1 MAKRIVLSDESVNSY
16 GFWVKTDGIDLTQ
29 FKRNPIM
36 LWNHNR
42 SYTDS
47 TNTQL
52 PIGKWSNIEVKDGVL
67 SAEPVF
73 DLQDKFAAEIARKYE
88 QGILSMASIGIAK
101 IESTDATEFRKERQT
116 RPAVIGCKLR
126 EVSIVDIG
134 SNDNAVVL
142 YDDQGDVLE
151 LSDKGDCP
159 LALID
164 NKNQNKKSMKE
175 ITLALGLDSSAQEAD
190 AVGAVN
196 ALKIRAE
203 KAEADLK
210 LMQDKQAEEAQKRI
224 ASLVDTAIAEGKI
237 TADKKDVFLSIGKTS
252 GEQALVGALSAI
264 DTPTK
269 ASDILRRATGG
280 SASTDKK
287 FAELSDDAR
296 LALRSNEPEA
306 YAKLFEAEYG
316 FKPVL

>member
-101 IESTDATEFRKERQT
+101 IESTDATEFRKE
-116 RPAVIGCKLR
+116 
-126 EVSIVDIG
+126 
-134 SNDNAVVL
+134 
-142 YDDQGDVLE
+142 
-151 LSDKGDCP
+151 
-159 LALID
+159 
-164 NKNQNKKSMKE
+164 
-175 ITLALGLDSSAQEAD
+175 
-190 AVGAVN
+190 
-196 ALKIRAE
+196 
-203 KAEADLK
+203 
-210 LMQDKQAEEAQKRI
+210 
-224 ASLVDTAIAEGKI
+224 
-237 TADKKDVFLSIGKTS
+237 
-252 GEQALVGALSAI
+252 
-264 DTPTK
+264 
-269 ASDILRRATGG
+269 
-280 SASTDKK
+280 
-287 FAELSDDAR
+287 
-296 LALRSNEPEA
+296 
-306 YAKLFEAEYG
+306 
-316 FKPVL
+316 